1 MNKKTFNP
9 SEWLNKADNN
19 PATKPE
25 IKAEATDIQADIE
38 TVTRRIE
45 EAGKDITAGYAPW
58 RDLGFALAD
67 ALGEDGRSYYH
78 RLSRF
83 NKDYN
88 QADCDKQYT
97 ASLNAHGHGITI
109 KTFFQLA
116 KEHGISVSIPSKS
129 SNPSVPSDAKSEGI
143 THTIPSATPTEEM
156 EGTEETEGPTITD
169 TLPYPLPD
177 FLQKVIAR
185 KKSTE
190 DADLLLLG
198 ALAVIST
205 CLPGISGE
213 YDELVFYPNF
223 FLFVTGNASAGKGR
237 LSLCRAI
244 AEPIHEA
251 LREQN
256 EAENAE
262 YEKQLAAYNASKNKQ
277 NLDKPKAPPL
287 RILFIPANSSATAFY
302 QTLSENDE
310 KGLMFETEG
319 DTLANTFAADHGHY
333 SEGFRQAFQHESI
346 SYTRRKDREYVN
358 VKRPRLSAVL
368 SGTPRQIQ
376 NLITDTEN
384 GLFSRFVF
392 YRLPTRI
399 TWHNVFAKSGDGNIN
414 EYFANLGAEFFD
426 FYTELKN
433 AQDIVFSFTEEQQD
447 KFNAVFEAL
456 QYDTVLRCNVDIVSS
471 VRRLGL
477 VTFRIAMIFSA
488 LRIMEDGVFDEAL
501 TCREYDYENALHI
514 ARILLEHII
523 GVYNTLP
530 HVSTPVKAPA
540 DARTFSK
547 QKFWSDLPQQ
557 FDTQTFLKAAS
568 ALAIA
573 PKTAE
578 KYITAWCKSGQLV
591 RVAQGHYSKVV

>member
-9 SEWLNKADNN
+9 SEWLNKADNT
-19 PATKPE
+19 PTPQAE
-25 IKAEATDIQADIE
+25 SKAVTTDIQADIE

-45 EAGKDITAGYAPW
+45 KAGKDITAGYAPW

-88 QADCDKQYT
+88 QAECDKQYT
-97 ASLNAHGHGITI
+97 ACLNAHGHGITI

-116 KEHGISVSIPSKS
+116 KDHGISVSISSISSKS
-129 SNPSVPSDAKSEGI
+129 SKPSVPSGAISEGNCRP
-143 THTIPSATPTEEM
+143 IPSATPAEGM

-198 ALAVIST
+198 ALAVISA

-213 YDELVFYPNF
+213 YDELIFYPNF

-237 LSLCRAI
+237 LTLCRAL
-244 AEPIHEA
+244 AEPIHEE
-251 LREQN
+251 LRQQN

-287 RILFIPANSSATAFY
+287 RILFIPANTSATAFY
-302 QTLSENDE
+302 QTLSENYE

-333 SEGFRQAFQHESI
+333 SEGFRQAFQHEPI
-346 SYTRRKDREYVN
+346 SYSRRKDREYVN

-392 YRLPTRI
+392 YRLPTRV
-399 TWHNVFAKSGDGNIN
+399 TWHNVFAKSGNGNIN
-414 EYFANLGAEFFD
+414 EYFAALGAEFFD
-426 FYTELKN
+426 F
-433 AQDIVFSFTEEQQD
+433 
-447 KFNAVFEAL
+447 
-456 QYDTVLRCNVDIVSS
+456 
-471 VRRLGL
+471 
-477 VTFRIAMIFSA
+477 
-488 LRIMEDGVFDEAL
+488 
-501 TCREYDYENALHI
+501 
-514 ARILLEHII
+514 
-523 GVYNTLP
+523 
-530 HVSTPVKAPA
+530 
-540 DARTFSK
+540 
-547 QKFWSDLPQQ
+547 
-557 FDTQTFLKAAS
+557 
-568 ALAIA
+568 
-573 PKTAE
+573 
-578 KYITAWCKSGQLV
+578 
-591 RVAQGHYSKVV
+591 

>member
-9 SEWLNKADNN
+9 SEWLNKADNT
-19 PATKPE
+19 PAPQPE
-25 IKAEATDIQADIE
+25 IKPAATGIQADIE

-88 QADCDKQYT
+88 QADCDKQYI
-97 ASLNAHGHGITI
+97 ACLNAHGHGITI

-143 THTIPSATPTEEM
+143 THTIPSATPAEGL

-198 ALAVIST
+198 ALAVISA

-244 AEPIHEA
+244 ALSTIM
-251 LREQN
+251 
-256 EAENAE
+256 
-262 YEKQLAAYNASKNKQ
+262 
-277 NLDKPKAPPL
+277 
-287 RILFIPANSSATAFY
+287 FI
-302 QTLSENDE
+302 
-310 KGLMFETEG
+310 
-319 DTLANTFAADHGHY
+319 
-333 SEGFRQAFQHESI
+333 
-346 SYTRRKDREYVN
+346 
-358 VKRPRLSAVL
+358 
-368 SGTPRQIQ
+368 
-376 NLITDTEN
+376 
-384 GLFSRFVF
+384 
-392 YRLPTRI
+392 
-399 TWHNVFAKSGDGNIN
+399 
-414 EYFANLGAEFFD
+414 
-426 FYTELKN
+426 
-433 AQDIVFSFTEEQQD
+433 
-447 KFNAVFEAL
+447 
-456 QYDTVLRCNVDIVSS
+456 TVLALLIVINK
-471 VRRLGL
+471 RTTL
-477 VTFRIAMIFSA
+477 
-488 LRIMEDGVFDEAL
+488 
-501 TCREYDYENALHI
+501 EN
-514 ARILLEHII
+514 I
-523 GVYNTLP
+523 G
-530 HVSTPVKAPA
+530 
-540 DARTFSK
+540 
-547 QKFWSDLPQQ
+547 
-557 FDTQTFLKAAS
+557 
-568 ALAIA
+568 
-573 PKTAE
+573 
-578 KYITAWCKSGQLV
+578 
-591 RVAQGHYSKVV
+591 

>member
-9 SEWLNKADNN
+9 GEWLNKADNN
-19 PATKPE
+19 PAPKPE
-25 IKAEATDIQADIE
+25 IIANATGIQADIE

-45 EAGKDITAGYAPW
+45 EARKDITAGYAPW

-83 NKDYN
+83 NKDYD

-97 ASLNAHGHGITI
+97 ACLNAHGHGITI

-116 KEHGISVSIPSKS
+116 KDHGISVSIPSA
-129 SNPSVPSDAKSEGI
+129 PPAEG
-143 THTIPSATPTEEM
+143 M

-169 TLPYPLPD
+169 PLPYPLPD

-198 ALAVIST
+198 ALAVISA

-262 YEKQLAAYNASKNKQ
+262 YEKQLAA
-277 NLDKPKAPPL
+277 
-287 RILFIPANSSATAFY
+287 
-302 QTLSENDE
+302 
-310 KGLMFETEG
+310 
-319 DTLANTFAADHGHY
+319 
-333 SEGFRQAFQHESI
+333 
-346 SYTRRKDREYVN
+346 
-358 VKRPRLSAVL
+358 
-368 SGTPRQIQ
+368 
-376 NLITDTEN
+376 
-384 GLFSRFVF
+384 
-392 YRLPTRI
+392 
-399 TWHNVFAKSGDGNIN
+399 
-414 EYFANLGAEFFD
+414 
-426 FYTELKN
+426 
-433 AQDIVFSFTEEQQD
+433 
-447 KFNAVFEAL
+447 
-456 QYDTVLRCNVDIVSS
+456 
-471 VRRLGL
+471 
-477 VTFRIAMIFSA
+477 
-488 LRIMEDGVFDEAL
+488 
-501 TCREYDYENALHI
+501 
-514 ARILLEHII
+514 
-523 GVYNTLP
+523 
-530 HVSTPVKAPA
+530 
-540 DARTFSK
+540 
-547 QKFWSDLPQQ
+547 
-557 FDTQTFLKAAS
+557 S

-578 KYITAWCKSGQLV
+578 KYISAWCKGGQLV
-591 RVAQGHYSKVV
+591 RVAQGKYEKSG

>member
-19 PATKPE
+19 PAPKPE

-97 ASLNAHGHGITI
+97 ACLNAHGHGITI

-116 KEHGISVSIPSKS
+116 
-129 SNPSVPSDAKSEGI
+129 N
-143 THTIPSATPTEEM
+143 
-156 EGTEETEGPTITD
+156 
-169 TLPYPLPD
+169 LPYPLPD

-198 ALAVIST
+198 ALAVISA

-346 SYTRRKDREYVN
+346 SYSRRKDREYVN

-399 TWHNVFAKSGDGNIN
+399 TWHNVFAKSGNGSIN

-433 AQDIVFSFTEEQQD
+433 AQGIVFSFTEEQQD
-447 KFNAVFEAL
+447 KFNAVFEEPGNVFIMLNFAHFSYVNISFFVGSRL
-456 QYDTVLRCNVDIVSS
+456 VDKFLLIQFSTEYLVFIGWKCDSLTSLPKVLDIVPNGS
-471 VRRLGL
+471 
-477 VTFRIAMIFSA
+477 
-488 LRIMEDGVFDEAL
+488 
-501 TCREYDYENALHI
+501 
-514 ARILLEHII
+514 
-523 GVYNTLP
+523 
-530 HVSTPVKAPA
+530 
-540 DARTFSK
+540 
-547 QKFWSDLPQQ
+547 
-557 FDTQTFLKAAS
+557 
-568 ALAIA
+568 
-573 PKTAE
+573 
-578 KYITAWCKSGQLV
+578 
-591 RVAQGHYSKVV
+591 